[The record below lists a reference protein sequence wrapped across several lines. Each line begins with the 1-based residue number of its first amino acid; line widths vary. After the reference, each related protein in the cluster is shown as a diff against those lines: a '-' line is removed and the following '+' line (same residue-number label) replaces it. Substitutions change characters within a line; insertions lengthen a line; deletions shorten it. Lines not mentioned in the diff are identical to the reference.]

1 MPFTRTYTNDQLTQ
15 FAFRMEDVIQTAN
28 NNICGGPCTVYSMEL
43 HNDST
48 GGTKYVKFWDHLS
61 PEVGVTI
68 PDFVFEVVDN
78 FRHIVTFP
86 GGIQFAT
93 GLSFAAVATGADN
106 NAGAPGANIR
116 ISIVAK
122 VG

>member
-1 MPFTRTYTNDQLTQ
+1 MPLTRTYTNDQLTQ

-28 NNICGGPCTVYSMEL
+28 NNICGGPCTVYSMEM

-61 PEVGVTI
+61 PTVGTDI
-68 PDFVFEVVDN
+68 PDFVFEVADN
-78 FRHIVTFP
+78 FKNIVTFP
-86 GGIQFAT
+86 DGISFAT
-93 GLSFAAVATGADN
+93 GLSFAAVATSADN
-106 NAGAPGANIR
+106 NAGAPGSNIR